1 MAKSLGD
8 MQVILKTL
16 RQEIVQKDEIIA
28 QLTQRL
34 SQAALNNEIVQKD
47 EIIAQL
53 TQRLSKAA
61 LNNHVDYPTAS
72 ADATGEKRAAAA
84 AALNIIQALRQEIV
98 LQNGEECSPF

>member
-8 MQVILKTL
+8 MQIILKTL

-34 SQAALNNEIVQKD
+34 SQAVLNNEIVQKD

-53 TQRLSKAA
+53 AQRLSKAA
-61 LNNHVDYPTAS
+61 PNHQVDSPAA

-98 LQNGEECSPF
+98 FQNGEHSAF